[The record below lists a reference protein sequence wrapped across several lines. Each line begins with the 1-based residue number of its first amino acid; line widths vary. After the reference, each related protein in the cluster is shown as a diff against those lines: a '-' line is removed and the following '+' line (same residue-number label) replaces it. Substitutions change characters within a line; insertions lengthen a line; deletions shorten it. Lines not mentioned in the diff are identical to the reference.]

1 MSFTNYAEMQILNN
15 LLGNASG
22 PWGGTVYIGVST
34 GDPGES
40 GSMASEPTIGV
51 GGYARVPVV
60 NNGTNWPAA
69 TSPGGV
75 GTKKNGT
82 AVVFP
87 EATAQWSG
95 GTAMSWFFIADAASG
110 GNMLASGDITNDKVI
125 DAGDTLRFDADTL
138 VVTLD

>member
-22 PWGGTVYIGVST
+22 PWGGTVYVGVST
-34 GDPGES
+34 SDPGEA
-40 GSMASEPTIGV
+40 GSMAGEPTIGV
-51 GGYARVPVV
+51 GSYARVSVT
-60 NNGTNWPAA
+60 NSGTNWPAA

-75 GTKKNGT
+75 GTKKNGA
-82 AVVFP
+82 AVVFS

-95 GTAMSWFFIADAASG
+95 GSSMAYFFIADAASG
-110 GNMLASGDITNDKVI
+110 GNMLASGAITNPKVI
-125 DAGDTLRFDADTL
+125 DSGDTLRFDTDTL